1 MRKLPNRLGTI
12 RPIQRDDLRY
22 PHRTHCW
29 IPVMRHDGD
38 KADDGIAVNRG
49 EDGQVQDGC

>member
-1 MRKLPNRLGTI
+1 
-12 RPIQRDDLRY
+12 
-22 PHRTHCW
+22 
-29 IPVMRHDGD
+29 MRHDGD